1 MSSPRNRLWVAS
13 ALLGLVGLFT
23 LGISRPSLSADEP
36 EKVADGEAAAVPPP
50 SSVKEARARARLLHE
65 TLHGTL
71 QYVHREYYRENEGL
85 KIPAVTLK
93 SVFRDVEATH
103 KVKLGWLAV
112 NARAM
117 SVDHEPSDDF
127 QKEAVKAISEGREA
141 FETVEK
147 GIFRYAGAI
156 VLHAECL
163 KCHLPARTSNK
174 PRSAAIVISM
184 PLHPSSSPAPEE
196 K

>member
-1 MSSPRNRLWVAS
+1 MILPRNRLWIAL
-13 ALLGLVGLFT
+13 ALLGVAGLT
-23 LGISRPSLSADEP
+23 VLDRIGPPLSADEAP
-36 EKVADGEAAAVPPP
+36 KVAANEVDPLPHAA
-50 SSVKEARARARLLHE
+50 SLKEARGRARLLHE
-65 TLHGTL
+65 SLHSTL
-71 QYVHREYYRENEGL
+71 QYVHREYYREDEGL

-93 SVFRDVEATH
+93 GVFRDLEAAH
-103 KVKLGWLAV
+103 KVKIRWLAV

-127 QKEAVKAISEGREA
+127 HKEAIKAIGAGRES
-141 FETVEK
+141 FETIEK
-147 GIFRYAGAI
+147 DVFRYAGAI

-184 PLHPSSSPAPEE
+184 PLQQSLSPNPEE